1 MHPLSCFVFGQE
13 VTLSW
18 RNVTWPLRGR
28 SAACHNYPPGP
39 LTSSFGERKK
49 KGACV
54 SWSSQLGRVSQE
66 EKTPVGRVF
75 ISPSAPFAWHG
86 KTARHSS
93 HRRSGSGLR
102 LALSGSLCH
111 SRVADSGP
119 FGSQTW
125 LGCLEE
131 VESWWVWAK
140 EHSCC
145 NPPLQPHTLFQK
157 TLLSPFNSLPFMS
170 SGSGTSPQPRDS
182 LNAGV
187 ITVRPARRRLIL
199 SSLMWNCCSRH
210 LVSFSLHRQKVTV
223 SKKDTVK
230 TF

>member
-1 MHPLSCFVFGQE
+1 MHPVSCFVFGQE

-18 RNVTWPLRGR
+18 RNVTRPLRGR

-39 LTSSFGERKK
+39 LTSSFGEHKK
-49 KGACV
+49 KGASV
-54 SWSSQLGRVSQE
+54 SWSSWLGRVSQE
-66 EKTPVGRVF
+66 GTTPVGRVF

-102 LALSGSLCH
+102 LPLSGSLCH

-131 VESWWVWAK
+131 VERWWLLA
-140 EHSCC
+140 EEPSCC
-145 NPPLQPHTLFQK
+145 HPAAAQPH
-157 TLLSPFNSLPFMS
+157 
-170 SGSGTSPQPRDS
+170 
-182 LNAGV
+182 
-187 ITVRPARRRLIL
+187 I
-199 SSLMWNCCSRH
+199 
-210 LVSFSLHRQKVTV
+210 VSEDFPVPT
-223 SKKDTVK
+223 
-230 TF
+230 